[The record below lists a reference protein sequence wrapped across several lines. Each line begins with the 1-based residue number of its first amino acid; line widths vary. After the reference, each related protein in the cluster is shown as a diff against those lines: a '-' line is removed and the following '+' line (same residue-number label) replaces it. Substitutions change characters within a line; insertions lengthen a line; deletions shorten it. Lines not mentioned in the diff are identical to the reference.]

1 MTVLSA
7 WSRAAEFA
15 DRTPASRN
23 RYVDFLRAVSML
35 VVTVGHW
42 LAAAPYLDATDT
54 LTTSHVLAV
63 IPWTSWLTWILQVMP
78 IFFMVGG
85 YANGI
90 SWRAARRDGR
100 SYAAWLEGRLR
111 RLVWPLLPLL
121 VAWVAIVAGEYA
133 RGVRPEL
140 IRYGSKVAFI
150 PIWFLAVYIMIVLLV
165 PVLEALWSRFGMKA
179 FWAFTAAAAV
189 VDVVYFAGGVR
200 WLGFANY
207 LFVWGAIFLLGY
219 AWLDNRFPDRRM
231 LLIYAALALLA
242 LLSLVHMAPFP
253 VSMIGVPEDPISNTT
268 PPKVTLVALAIMQG
282 ALLLALQAPA
292 RRWLAGRA
300 AWTATVAINGSI
312 MTLFIWHL
320 TATTLVVLAAYLAG
334 GIGLRLE
341 PGSSGWWWTR
351 LPWVM
356 ANAIAL
362 APLIVVFGRFER
374 PRATEGPPAP
384 AWRYVAGALLT
395 CAGLALLAA
404 QGVGGYGRLGL
415 NVWGVALAVAGI
427 GLVASRVGRI
437 GESRVELR

>member
-1 MTVLSA
+1 VLSA
-7 WSRAAEFA
+7 WSRAAELA

-42 LAAAPYLDATDT
+42 LAAAPYLDAGNT
-54 LTTSHVLAV
+54 LMTSHVLKV
-63 IPWTSWLTWILQVMP
+63 VPWTSWLTWILQVMP

-85 YANGI
+85 YANGV

-121 VAWVAIVAGEYA
+121 LAWVLIVAGEYA

-140 IRYGSKVAFI
+140 IRYGSQVAFI
-150 PIWFLAVYIMIVLLV
+150 PVWFLAVYIVIVLLV
-165 PVLEALWSRFGMKA
+165 PVLEALWSRLGMWA
-179 FWAFTAAAAV
+179 FWVLTAAAGVA
-189 VDVVYFAGGVR
+189 DIAYFAGGLR

-207 LFVWGAIFLLGY
+207 VFVWGAIFLLGY
-219 AWLDNRFPDRRM
+219 AWLDDRFLDRRM
-231 LLIYAALALLA
+231 LLVYAALALLA
-242 LLSLVHMAPFP
+242 LLSLVHMAPYP

-268 PPKVTLVALAIMQG
+268 PPKVTLIALAIMQG
-282 ALLLALQAPA
+282 GLLLALQAPA
-292 RRWLAGRA
+292 RRWLASRK

-320 TATTLVVLAAYLAG
+320 TATALVVLAAYLAG

-341 PGSSGWWWTR
+341 PGSAEWWWTR

-362 APLIVVFGRFER
+362 APLVLAFGRFER
-374 PRATEGPPAP
+374 PRAAEGPPAP
-384 AWRYVAGALLT
+384 AWRYVAGALLA
-395 CAGLALLAA
+395 CAGLALLTA
-404 QGVGGYGRLGL
+404 QGVGGYGRFGL
-415 NVWGVALAVAGI
+415 NVWGLALAVVGI
-427 GLVASRVGRI
+427 GLVASKVGRI
-437 GESRVELR
+437 AESKVELR